1 MNEYERVRNF
11 IQDWSTKDDYLKS
24 LTRQIYEYNLGKY
37 KTHLEIMSKRTILR

>member
-24 LTRQIYEYNLGKY
+24 LTRQIYEYNLGSIKHIW
-37 KTHLEIMSKRTILR
+37 K